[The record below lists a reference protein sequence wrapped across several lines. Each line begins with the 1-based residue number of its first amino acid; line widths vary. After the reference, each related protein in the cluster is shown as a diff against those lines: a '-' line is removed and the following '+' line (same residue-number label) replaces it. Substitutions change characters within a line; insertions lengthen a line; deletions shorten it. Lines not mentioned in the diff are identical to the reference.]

1 MSRLRIT
8 GRENIAAR
16 AEFYL
21 PNRIDEP
28 TLAELDKQLGGAD
41 KLAFMVEEVLLP
53 DERVMRYIRSGNRR
67 VLSFNFR
74 RSNVRDLREKLLGLM
89 REGYSVLFVPGRP
102 VSILGCI
109 ADVPMPFMMQ
119 LAALHISPTP
129 IFVGYYRNSP
139 VRTFTSDPADYDFA
153 RIIICPKLAPGPLT
167 GDRALEAWL
176 LASSQAYDEHPILKK
191 SLARLLVEGIRSH
204 PNVELIDGMDD
215 TRVPYYK
222 ILGVAMALARHLR
235 KTVREPRLGILLPP
249 GKGGMIANYACLLA
263 GIVPVNINYT
273 SSEDSF
279 RSIVRQSGIRHFI
292 SAHAFMSKLP
302 QFPWPP
308 DDQII
313 HLDRTLRS
321 IGMAKI
327 AAWVLFAKAAPMPL
341 VAMTFKL
348 DARKDGDEAA
358 LLFTSGSSGE
368 PKGVTIPH
376 RGVLLFAR
384 WAEETFGW
392 GPETVIANQAP
403 LYFDV
408 SVMDVYGAMRCG
420 GKLILTP
427 EVLFRF
433 PVKLPEF
440 LRENGVTSIY
450 WVPTVMINI
459 ANSGVLESVE
469 LPELRSVAFAGEVMP
484 NLQLNIWRRA
494 LPGRIFANLYGPTET
509 DVCTAYV
516 VDREFSDTEPLPIG
530 KPLPDMRVLL
540 IGEDGRPVPRG
551 ETGEICVAG
560 SGVNI
565 GYWNQPEL
573 TERAFYVN
581 PEGLPYAPR
590 YYRTGD
596 LGWYN
601 ERGELMF
608 AGRRDGQIK
617 LRGNR
622 IELGEIENAA
632 RMVEGTENVCAL
644 FDVAQKLVRLRRN
657 DKVARRFHRVLRAF
671 VLVILRIRGVNSFD
685 YVLVL
690 ICDQVSETRKDHE
703 EDHHGHDKRKAGG
716 KGVKLFLL
724 LQLRLFLPQKLRL
737 VCVLFLQL
745 GKFGLQA
752 PHRLA
757 LLALGDLLPNIER
770 GQYKSQNNG
779 KDYYRHAEGGQFF
792 VELNEPLSDKVIG
805 QSRREHHHK
814 IHLAFPL

>member
-1 MSRLRIT
+1 MNSAVCLLERSCALYPDNKAVSDSAVSYTYAELRD
-8 GRENIAAR
+8 RARRAASALIAALESR
-16 AEFYL
+16 APVMVYL
-21 PNRIDEP
+21 P
-28 TLAELDKQLGGAD
+28 KGAD
-41 KLAFMVEEVLLP
+41 MVAGFCAA
-53 DERVMRYIRSGNRR
+53 M
-67 VLSFNFR
+67 
-74 RSNVRDLREKLLGLM
+74 
-89 REGYSVLFVPGRP
+89 YSGRP
-102 VSILGCI
+102 YVPTDAAAPRGRLEKII
-109 ADVPMPFMMQ
+109 ANLAPSAVITDEALAKNLEGIPGEYKVFTLDA
-119 LAALHISPTP
+119 LAAHEADDATISAALKT
-129 IFVGYYRNSP
+129 V
-139 VRTFTSDPADYDFA
+139 TDSDPIYVM
-153 RIIICPKLAPGPLT
+153 
-167 GDRALEAWL
+167 
-176 LASSQAYDEHPILKK
+176 Y
-191 SLARLLVEGIRSH
+191 
-204 PNVELIDGMDD
+204 
-215 TRVPYYK
+215 
-222 ILGVAMALARHLR
+222 
-235 KTVREPRLGILLPP
+235 
-249 GKGGMIANYACLLA
+249 
-263 GIVPVNINYT
+263 
-273 SSEDSF
+273 
-279 RSIVRQSGIRHFI
+279 
-292 SAHAFMSKLP
+292 
-302 QFPWPP
+302 
-308 DDQII
+308 
-313 HLDRTLRS
+313 
-321 IGMAKI
+321 
-327 AAWVLFAKAAPMPL
+327 
-341 VAMTFKL
+341 
-348 DARKDGDEAA
+348 
-358 LLFTSGSSGE
+358 TSGSTGT

-384 WAEETFGW
+384 WAEATFGW
-392 GPETVIANQAP
+392 TSETVIANQAP

-644 FDVAQKLVRLRRN
+644 FDAVKQEI
-657 DKVARRFHRVLRAF
+657 VLF
-671 VLVILRIRGVNSFD
+671 V
-685 YVLVL
+685 
-690 ICDQVSETRKDHE
+690 ETR
-703 EDHHGHDKRKAGG
+703 GT
-716 KGVKLFLL
+716 LP
-724 LQLRLFLPQKLRL
+724 LRQYNRELKKYIPAYML
-737 VCVLFLQL
+737 
-745 GKFGLQA
+745 
-752 PHRLA
+752 PHRLVTMEKLPHNA
-757 LLALGDLLPNIER
+757 NDKIDRVALKKLLAE
-770 GQYKSQNNG
+770 
-779 KDYYRHAEGGQFF
+779 
-792 VELNEPLSDKVIG
+792 
-805 QSRREHHHK
+805 
-814 IHLAFPL
+814 

>member
-1 MSRLRIT
+1 MNSAICLLERAAGLWGERCALADEAESLSYAELRARSRRAASGLLRRSGGRAPVMVWLPKSAAMVEGFCAALYAGRPYVPTDSAAPVERLRKIISNLGPSAIVT
-8 GRENIAAR
+8 N
-16 AEFYL
+16 
-21 PNRIDEP
+21 
-28 TLAELDKQLGGAD
+28 AELAAKLGDLDTGGAP
-41 KLAFMVEEVLLP
+41 VLLLEEL
-53 DERVMRYIRSGNRR
+53 EREPEDAAAVDAA
-67 VLSFNFR
+67 V
-74 RSNVRDLREKLLGLM
+74 
-89 REGYSVLFVPGRP
+89 
-102 VSILGCI
+102 
-109 ADVPMPFMMQ
+109 ADVTD
-119 LAALHISPTP
+119 SE
-129 IFVGYYRNSP
+129 P
-139 VRTFTSDPADYDFA
+139 VYVM
-153 RIIICPKLAPGPLT
+153 
-167 GDRALEAWL
+167 
-176 LASSQAYDEHPILKK
+176 Y
-191 SLARLLVEGIRSH
+191 
-204 PNVELIDGMDD
+204 
-215 TRVPYYK
+215 
-222 ILGVAMALARHLR
+222 
-235 KTVREPRLGILLPP
+235 
-249 GKGGMIANYACLLA
+249 
-263 GIVPVNINYT
+263 
-273 SSEDSF
+273 
-279 RSIVRQSGIRHFI
+279 
-292 SAHAFMSKLP
+292 
-302 QFPWPP
+302 
-308 DDQII
+308 
-313 HLDRTLRS
+313 
-321 IGMAKI
+321 
-327 AAWVLFAKAAPMPL
+327 
-341 VAMTFKL
+341 
-348 DARKDGDEAA
+348 
-358 LLFTSGSSGE
+358 TSGSTGE

-408 SVMDVYGAMRCG
+408 SVMDVYGAMRCV

-427 EVLFRF
+427 EVLFR
-433 PVKLPEF
+433 
-440 LRENGVTSIY
+440 S

-644 FDVAQKLVRLRRN
+644 FDAVKQEI
-657 DKVARRFHRVLRAF
+657 VLF
-671 VLVILRIRGVNSFD
+671 V
-685 YVLVL
+685 
-690 ICDQVSETRKDHE
+690 ETR
-703 EDHHGHDKRKAGG
+703 GT
-716 KGVKLFLL
+716 LP
-724 LQLRLFLPQKLRL
+724 LRQYNRELKKYIPAYML
-737 VCVLFLQL
+737 
-745 GKFGLQA
+745 
-752 PHRLA
+752 PHRLVTMEKLPHNA
-757 LLALGDLLPNIER
+757 NDKIDRVALKKLLAE
-770 GQYKSQNNG
+770 
-779 KDYYRHAEGGQFF
+779 
-792 VELNEPLSDKVIG
+792 
-805 QSRREHHHK
+805 
-814 IHLAFPL
+814 

>member
-1 MSRLRIT
+1 MNSAICLLERAAGLWGERCALADEAESLSYAELRARSRRAASGLLRRSGGRAPVMVWLPKSAAMVEGFCAALYAGRPYVPTDSAAPVERLRKIISNLGPSAIVT
-8 GRENIAAR
+8 N
-16 AEFYL
+16 
-21 PNRIDEP
+21 
-28 TLAELDKQLGGAD
+28 AELAAKLGDLDTGGAP
-41 KLAFMVEEVLLP
+41 VLLLEEL
-53 DERVMRYIRSGNRR
+53 EREPEDAAAVDAA
-67 VLSFNFR
+67 V
-74 RSNVRDLREKLLGLM
+74 
-89 REGYSVLFVPGRP
+89 
-102 VSILGCI
+102 
-109 ADVPMPFMMQ
+109 ADVTD
-119 LAALHISPTP
+119 SE
-129 IFVGYYRNSP
+129 P
-139 VRTFTSDPADYDFA
+139 VYVM
-153 RIIICPKLAPGPLT
+153 
-167 GDRALEAWL
+167 
-176 LASSQAYDEHPILKK
+176 Y
-191 SLARLLVEGIRSH
+191 
-204 PNVELIDGMDD
+204 
-215 TRVPYYK
+215 
-222 ILGVAMALARHLR
+222 
-235 KTVREPRLGILLPP
+235 
-249 GKGGMIANYACLLA
+249 
-263 GIVPVNINYT
+263 
-273 SSEDSF
+273 
-279 RSIVRQSGIRHFI
+279 
-292 SAHAFMSKLP
+292 
-302 QFPWPP
+302 
-308 DDQII
+308 
-313 HLDRTLRS
+313 
-321 IGMAKI
+321 
-327 AAWVLFAKAAPMPL
+327 
-341 VAMTFKL
+341 
-348 DARKDGDEAA
+348 
-358 LLFTSGSSGE
+358 TSGSTGE

-420 GKLILTP
+420 GKLI
-427 EVLFRF
+427 
-433 PVKLPEF
+433 LPEF

-644 FDVAQKLVRLRRN
+644 FDAVKQEI
-657 DKVARRFHRVLRAF
+657 VLF
-671 VLVILRIRGVNSFD
+671 V
-685 YVLVL
+685 
-690 ICDQVSETRKDHE
+690 ETR
-703 EDHHGHDKRKAGG
+703 GT
-716 KGVKLFLL
+716 LP
-724 LQLRLFLPQKLRL
+724 LRQYNRELKKYIPAYML
-737 VCVLFLQL
+737 
-745 GKFGLQA
+745 
-752 PHRLA
+752 PHRLVTMEKLPHNA
-757 LLALGDLLPNIER
+757 NDKIDRVALKKLLAE
-770 GQYKSQNNG
+770 
-779 KDYYRHAEGGQFF
+779 
-792 VELNEPLSDKVIG
+792 
-805 QSRREHHHK
+805 
-814 IHLAFPL
+814 